1 MPRAVSVLRGVVPSV
16 LCFALTSPLLA
27 QGTSTQQN
35 PTATFTTAG
44 QHDVTL
50 TVCNNWG
57 CKAVTKAVTVLDPQP
72 SVTSASVPV
81 LVVEAGQAVPLTGS
95 GKGQPPLTYT
105 WRIFL
110 GADLVQEVSGATSVW
125 QAGVAPGVYAPV
137 LRITNAS
144 GMAESLPLA
153 VTVVAPKPLDFYT
166 LEPCR
171 VLDTRFAS
179 PLGTGTAKILDLSGV
194 CGIPAGAR
202 AIAANVTV
210 PAPPVQ
216 GNISL
221 YPGNYPTSGTSTI
234 NFKQGVTV
242 ANGTVLTLS
251 TDGTT
256 ALAAL
261 ANLAPGGTTV
271 DLVIDVAGYF
281 IEAP

>member
-1 MPRAVSVLRGVVPSV
+1 MPRAVAVLRGVAFV
-16 LCFALTSPLLA
+16 LCFALSSPLLA

-35 PTATFTTAG
+35 PAATFSTAG
-44 QHDVTL
+44 PHDVTL
-50 TVCNNWG
+50 TACNPWG
-57 CKAVTKAVTVLDPQP
+57 CTSVTKTVTVLDPRP
-72 SVTSASVPV
+72 SVTSASAPV

-95 GKGQPPLTYT
+95 GKGQPPLTYS
-105 WRIFL
+105 WRVFL
-110 GADLVQEVSGATSVW
+110 GTDLVQQISGAAAVW
-125 QAGVAPGVYAPV
+125 QTTGVTPGAYVPV
-137 LRITNAS
+137 MRITNAS
-144 GMAESLPLA
+144 GMAESLPLL
-153 VTVVAPKPLDFYT
+153 VTVVPPKPLDFYT
-166 LEPCR
+166 LGPCR
-171 VLDTRFAS
+171 VLDTRFGS
-179 PLGTGTAKILDLSGV
+179 PLGSGTAKILNLEGS
-194 CGIPAGAR
+194 CEIPPGAR

-221 YPGNYPTSGTSTI
+221 YPANYPASGTSTI

-271 DLVIDVAGYF
+271 DLVIDVTGYF
-281 IEAP
+281 IEVP